1 MPMFT
6 QGLSAHIRSD
16 GGELTP
22 ALAPFGNTT
31 MNVTLVLLTFFF
43 FAAVLGA
50 GIFYYLTLQNLAHI
64 RREVDR
70 LQIRA
75 RAERASG
82 MLRAER
88 SRCQQELQA
97 LETDLGAVERSALSP
112 QELTLVD
119 NHRTSIKECVDALK
133 NTGDWMGLPFDL
145 EWVDVLQRLPR
156 LQALYR
162 ASLDNPAIISTV
174 EDASGPWADTASAPV
189 LLADSPAASKHH

>member
-1 MPMFT
+1 
-6 QGLSAHIRSD
+6 
-16 GGELTP
+16 
-22 ALAPFGNTT
+22 
-31 MNVTLVLLTFFF
+31 MNATLVLLTCFF
-43 FAAVLGA
+43 FAALLGA
-50 GIFYYLTLQNLAHI
+50 GIFYYLTLRNLAQI

-70 LQIRA
+70 LEIRA

-97 LETDLGAVERSALSP
+97 LETDLGATERNALTA

-119 NHRTSIKECVDALK
+119 NHRRSIKECVDALK
-133 NTGDWMGLPFDL
+133 NAGDWLGLPFDL

-162 ASLDNPAIISTV
+162 ASLDNLASNTV
-174 EDASGPWADTASAPV
+174 EEASAQWTSSASEPA
-189 LLADSPAASKHH
+189 LLTDSVAASKHH

>member
-1 MPMFT
+1 
-6 QGLSAHIRSD
+6 
-16 GGELTP
+16 
-22 ALAPFGNTT
+22 

-97 LETDLGAVERSALSP
+97 LETDLSATERDALTP
-112 QELTLVD
+112 QELTMVE

-133 NTGDWMGLPFDL
+133 QAGDWMGLPFDL

>member
-1 MPMFT
+1 
-6 QGLSAHIRSD
+6 
-16 GGELTP
+16 
-22 ALAPFGNTT
+22 
-31 MNVTLVLLTFFF
+31 MNVTLVLLTCFF
-43 FAAVLGA
+43 FAALLGA
-50 GIFYYLTLQNLAHI
+50 GIFYYLTLRNLAHI

-75 RAERASG
+75 RVERASG

-97 LETDLGAVERSALSP
+97 LETDLGMTERNALTP

-119 NHRTSIKECVDALK
+119 NHRRSIKECVDALK
-133 NTGDWMGLPFDL
+133 NAGDWLGLPFDL

-162 ASLDNPAIISTV
+162 ASLDNRASNTV
-174 EDASGPWADTASAPV
+174 EEASAQWTSTASEPV
-189 LLADSPAASKHH
+189 LLTDSAAASKHH

>member
-1 MPMFT
+1 MNIT
-6 QGLSAHIRSD
+6 
-16 GGELTP
+16 
-22 ALAPFGNTT
+22 LA
-31 MNVTLVLLTFFF
+31 LLTFFF
-43 FAAVLGA
+43 FAAVLGV

-97 LETDLGAVERSALSP
+97 LETDLGATERDALTP

-119 NHRTSIKECVDALK
+119 NYRESIKECVDALK
-133 NTGDWMGLPFDL
+133 SAGDWLGLPFDL

-162 ASLDNPAIISTV
+162 ASLDNQAISTV
-174 EDASGPWADTASAPV
+174 EDANASRTSTASAPV
-189 LLADSPAASKHH
+189 LLTDSAAASKHH

>member
-1 MPMFT
+1 M
-6 QGLSAHIRSD
+6 
-16 GGELTP
+16 
-22 ALAPFGNTT
+22 NT
-31 MNVTLVLLTFFF
+31 TLVLLSSFF
-43 FAAVLGA
+43 FAALLGV
-50 GIFYYLTLQNLAHI
+50 GIFYYLTLKNLAHI

-70 LQIRA
+70 LQIQA

-97 LETDLGAVERSALSP
+97 LETDLGATERAALTH

-119 NHRTSIKECVDALK
+119 NHRRSIKECVDALK
-133 NTGDWMGLPFDL
+133 NAGDWMGLPFDL

-162 ASLDNPAIISTV
+162 ASLDNGSATTVDDGSAQRDGTAPAQLV
-174 EDASGPWADTASAPV
+174 LPDSA
-189 LLADSPAASKHH
+189 AAATERNERK

>member
-1 MPMFT
+1 
-6 QGLSAHIRSD
+6 
-16 GGELTP
+16 
-22 ALAPFGNTT
+22 
-31 MNVTLVLLTFFF
+31 MNVTLVLLTCFFC
-43 FAAVLGA
+43 AALLGA
-50 GIFYYLTLQNLAHI
+50 GIFYYLTLRNLAHI

-97 LETDLGAVERSALSP
+97 LETDLGMTERNALTP

-119 NHRTSIKECVDALK
+119 NHRRSIKECVDALK
-133 NTGDWMGLPFDL
+133 NAGDWLGLPFDL

-162 ASLDNPAIISTV
+162 ASLDNRASNTV
-174 EDASGPWADTASAPV
+174 EEASAQWTSTASEPV
-189 LLADSPAASKHH
+189 LLTDSAAASKHH

>member
-1 MPMFT
+1 
-6 QGLSAHIRSD
+6 
-16 GGELTP
+16 
-22 ALAPFGNTT
+22 
-31 MNVTLVLLTFFF
+31 MNVTLVLLTCFF
-43 FAAVLGA
+43 FAALLGA
-50 GIFYYLTLQNLAHI
+50 GIFYYLTLRNLAHI

-75 RAERASG
+75 RAERTSG

-97 LETDLGAVERSALSP
+97 LETDLGMTERNALTP

-119 NHRTSIKECVDALK
+119 NHRRSIKECVDALK
-133 NTGDWMGLPFDL
+133 NAGDWLGLPFDL

-162 ASLDNPAIISTV
+162 ASLDNRASNTV
-174 EDASGPWADTASAPV
+174 EEASAQWTSTASEPV
-189 LLADSPAASKHH
+189 LLTDSAAASKHH

>member
-1 MPMFT
+1 
-6 QGLSAHIRSD
+6 
-16 GGELTP
+16 
-22 ALAPFGNTT
+22 
-31 MNVTLVLLTFFF
+31 MNVTLVLLTCFF
-43 FAAVLGA
+43 FAALLGA
-50 GIFYYLTLQNLAHI
+50 GIFYYLTLRNLAHI

-97 LETDLGAVERSALSP
+97 LETDLGMTERNALTP

-119 NHRTSIKECVDALK
+119 NHRRSIKECVDALK
-133 NTGDWMGLPFDL
+133 NAGDWLGLPFDL

-162 ASLDNPAIISTV
+162 ASLDNRASNTV
-174 EDASGPWADTASAPV
+174 EEASAQWTSTASEPV
-189 LLADSPAASKHH
+189 LLTDSAAASKHH

>member
-1 MPMFT
+1 
-6 QGLSAHIRSD
+6 
-16 GGELTP
+16 
-22 ALAPFGNTT
+22 

-43 FAAVLGA
+43 IAAVLGA

-75 RAERASG
+75 RAERASS

-97 LETDLGAVERSALSP
+97 LETDLGARERSALTP
-112 QELTLVD
+112 QELTLLD
-119 NHRTSIKECVDALK
+119 NHRKSIKECVDALK
-133 NTGDWMGLPFDL
+133 NAGDWLGLPFDL

-156 LQALYR
+156 LNALYR
-162 ASLDNPAIISTV
+162 ASLDNSPTSTV
-174 EDASGPWADTASAPV
+174 EDAHWSSTAPA
-189 LLADSPAASKHH
+189 LLADSATVSKDD

>member
-1 MPMFT
+1 LHAVST
-6 QGLSAHIRSD
+6 GLVARKPRTTLQ
-16 GGELTP
+16 E
-22 ALAPFGNTT
+22 NTT
-31 MNVTLVLLTFFF
+31 MNTTLVLLSSFF
-43 FAAVLGA
+43 FAALLGV
-50 GIFYYLTLQNLAHI
+50 GIFYYLTLKNLAHI

-70 LQIRA
+70 LQIQA

-97 LETDLGAVERSALSP
+97 LETDLGATERAALTH

-119 NHRTSIKECVDALK
+119 NHRRSIKECVDALK
-133 NTGDWMGLPFDL
+133 NAGDWMGLPFDL

-162 ASLDNPAIISTV
+162 ASLDNGAATTVDDGNAQRDGTAPAQLV
-174 EDASGPWADTASAPV
+174 LPDSA
-189 LLADSPAASKHH
+189 AAATERNERK